1 MKDLIKLEY
10 KKMWNGI
17 SIVSIVVLS
26 ILTVIFAIV
35 TLNIQHRTIDKEGNI
50 VTGLSSFRA
59 LKEAA
64 EDLEGV
70 MDGDYI
76 QNLIKDYNASFDKAY
91 LDEHRGFLGTGG
103 VTKYIITNYVI
114 NYAYYGPYMS
124 NGNDKIGLDYEFLNS
139 EESFYQKYKDAIM
152 EQLLYMNEENGVFQY
167 SEEKVKVLQNKVDRL
182 KTPFRVAYHTGLANI
197 NNYMGREYLVFFIL
211 LAFCLAAVY
220 AKDSMNGIDELALSS
235 KHGRKKDMAARWI
248 AGNLFAL
255 SAYLIFV
262 GMLIVVHGSIESL
275 HGLDASAQTFWFD
288 CIYNI
293 NVGTGL
299 LLIFLGGLAGALVMA
314 NIAMHLSMMIK
325 NSKAAVVA
333 GIAIVW
339 LLGRHT
345 YSQMGLLN
353 PAQFGGSAAVE
364 NFLIAGRVIIPYFV
378 IVLLLS
384 AVYIALL
391 WMAMR
396 LSYKKYYLN

>member
-17 SIVSIVVLS
+17 SIVSIVALS

-211 LAFCLAAVY
+211 LAFCLATVY
-220 AKDSMNGIDELALSS
+220 AKDSMNGIDELTLSS

-353 PAQFGGSAAVE
+353 PAQCGGSAAVE